1 MAILLKIIDE
11 EGALIR
17 AIGTI
22 EDFELSAFI
31 KQAKHHNMKCLS
43 FVTIAG
49 DTIFNEAQVHEIKKE
64 VEELGKVDGIN
75 KKIIQLLRE
84 GIKAALEDV
93 HQYLKFEGE

>member
-22 EDFELSAFI
+22 EDLELLAFVENAE
-31 KQAKHHNMKCLS
+31 KRDMKCLS

-64 VEELGKVDGIN
+64 VEELDKIDGIN

-84 GIKAALEDV
+84 GIKEALEDV